1 MKNYVRQFL
10 IIVIISNVLIT
21 YFILISNELYL

>member
-1 MKNYVRQFL
+1 MKNYIWQFL
-10 IIVIISNVLIT
+10 IIVIIINVLIT